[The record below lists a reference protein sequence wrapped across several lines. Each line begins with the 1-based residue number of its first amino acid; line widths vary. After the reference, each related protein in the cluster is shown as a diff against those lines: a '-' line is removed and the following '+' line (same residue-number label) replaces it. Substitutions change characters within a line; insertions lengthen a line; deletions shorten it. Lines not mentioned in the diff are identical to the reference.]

1 MTDIIVL
8 LVVAAAL
15 FFCIRSIIRN
25 KKRGGSSC
33 GCAGCSGCS
42 SACACGD
49 KRKNPEYRPGSSF
62 HRIDFF
68 IIFIDFKALRGYS
81 NQPGSDGHINIL
93 KNIRI

>member
-25 KKRGGSSC
+25 KKRGDSSC

-49 KRKNPEYRPGSSF
+49 KRKNP
-62 HRIDFF
+62 
-68 IIFIDFKALRGYS
+68 
-81 NQPGSDGHINIL
+81 
-93 KNIRI
+93 